1 MFNCCVCVSLLLLL
15 LLFFVVAIVVVVCCE
30 MLLLLLL
37 MLLRCNVGLGCT
49 AVPFA
54 IVVVV
59 AVYVVAATTWESE
72 NRFLITFWFC
82 IFNFVFDAK
91 LVRRRVRELP
101 YWERAVNAARQEAAR

>member
-15 LLFFVVAIVVVVCCE
+15 LLFFVVAIVVVVVVVCCE

-72 NRFLITFWFC
+72 NIFLITLWFC
-82 IFNFVFDAK
+82 IFNCVFEPR
-91 LVRRRVRELP
+91 LVRRKGCPLIKEKMP
-101 YWERAVNAARQEAAR
+101 TSQWIA